1 MHTQYSLLL
10 IKKVCLLILLMLPFL
25 AEAQLPK
32 ERNFKLGFTTSP
44 NMAWMSF
51 PSNAQL
57 QVDAEPQSDGS
68 RIGFSYGLLG
78 DFGFSDNY
86 YFSSAFTVTTI
97 NAKTKF
103 MDALSPPPNVSLNTY
118 KLQYLEVPLTL
129 KLKTTERK
137 NMRYF
142 GQFGISTGFNIVAK
156 LDMESMN
163 SGENTINVKNR
174 DVKSEINTFRLG
186 LIFGGGVEW
195 KMSQNLNLL
204 TGLSYNNGFTNVSGT
219 GTAKNSYLT
228 LNLGIFF

>member
-44 NMAWMSF
+44 NLAWMSF
-51 PSNAQL
+51 PSNSQL
-57 QVDAEPQSDGS
+57 QVDTDVQGDGS

-97 NAKTKF
+97 NAKTKL
-103 MDALSPPPNVSLNTY
+103 MDALNPPPNVSLNTY
-118 KLQYLEVPLTL
+118 KLQYLEIPLTL
-129 KLKTTERK
+129 KLKSMKRK
-137 NMRYF
+137 DMRYF
-142 GQFGISTGFNIVAK
+142 GQFGISTGFNIGAK
-156 LDMESMN
+156 LDMESTD
-163 SGENTINVKNR
+163 SGGNTINVKNR
-174 DVKSEINTFRLG
+174 DVKSGINTFRLG

-195 KMSQNLNLL
+195 KMNQNLNLL
-204 TGLSYNNGFTNVSGT
+204 TGLSYNNGFTNVFGT
-219 GTAKNSYLT
+219 YKSKNSYLA
-228 LNLGIFF
+228 LNTGIFF